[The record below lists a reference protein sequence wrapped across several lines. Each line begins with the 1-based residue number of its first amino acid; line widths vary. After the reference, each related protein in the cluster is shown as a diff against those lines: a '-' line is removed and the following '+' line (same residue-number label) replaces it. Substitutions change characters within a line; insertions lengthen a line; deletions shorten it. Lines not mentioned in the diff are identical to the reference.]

1 MLTALSVSATR
12 KPHQVG
18 SKGWARPR
26 PRIEVTHSVDR
37 HHNLAQGRHRE
48 ADSLVKVLIY
58 NNGMLTG
65 KMTAKM
71 ILKISEQAIEVR

>member
-1 MLTALSVSATR
+1 M
-12 KPHQVG
+12 
-18 SKGWARPR
+18 
-26 PRIEVTHSVDR
+26 THSIDR